1 MYYYPK
7 RVIFTLEDGRD
18 IFDVDKD
25 GNYVL
30 WDEEDLNALF
40 ENMQRFGHPCFTAD
54 LKHYDVNYESLHRR
68 FPHAQIL
75 EVKGVNTRN
84 KPGRPSI
91 FKKK

>member
-18 IFDVDKD
+18 IVDVDSN
-25 GNYVL
+25 GEYVL

-54 LKHYDVNYESLHRR
+54 LRHYDVNYEALHRR

-75 EVKGVNTRN
+75 EVVGIQTRN
-84 KPGRPSI
+84 KPGRPQLTR
-91 FKKK
+91 KK

>member
-18 IFDVDKD
+18 IVDVDSE

-54 LKHYDVNYESLHRR
+54 LKHYDVNYEALHKR
-68 FPHAQIL
+68 FPNAQIL
-75 EVKGVNTRN
+75 EVKGILTRN
-84 KPGRPSI
+84 KPGRPQL
-91 FKKK
+91 FKKR

>member
-18 IFDVDKD
+18 IVDVDSE

-54 LKHYDVNYESLHRR
+54 LKHYDVNYEALHKR
-68 FPHAQIL
+68 FPNARIL
-75 EVKGVNTRN
+75 EVKGILTRN
-84 KPGRPSI
+84 KPGRRQL
-91 FKKK
+91 FKKR